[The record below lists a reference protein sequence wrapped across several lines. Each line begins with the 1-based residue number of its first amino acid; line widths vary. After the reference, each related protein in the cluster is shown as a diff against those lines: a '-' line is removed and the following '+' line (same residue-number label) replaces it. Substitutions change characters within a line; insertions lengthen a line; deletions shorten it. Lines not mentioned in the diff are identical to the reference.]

1 MGKILM
7 ENVVEKVV
15 HSCVVREI
23 PGIRRCIKMP
33 KKQST
38 DLTVEPSKSFWWQ
51 ILVTEGRNLRGLWDL
66 DELVD
71 LNSVSSN
78 DIGAV
83 MDTYGVEAGRAC
95 IIKEITGI
103 FGMYSFS
110 LNILMGKVRDQGR
123 FTPSDSD
130 CGLYDIWRRL

>member
-1 MGKILM
+1 M
-7 ENVVEKVV
+7 
-15 HSCVVREI
+15 
-23 PGIRRCIKMP
+23 
-33 KKQST
+33 
-38 DLTVEPSKSFWWQ
+38 
-51 ILVTEGRNLRGLWDL
+51 
-66 DELVD
+66 D